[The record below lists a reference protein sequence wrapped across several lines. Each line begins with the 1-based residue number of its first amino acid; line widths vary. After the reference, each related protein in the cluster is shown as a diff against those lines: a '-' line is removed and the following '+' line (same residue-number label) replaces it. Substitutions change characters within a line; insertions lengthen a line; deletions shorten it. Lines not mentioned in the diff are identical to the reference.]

1 MRTRPQ
7 PDNSAYWWWERS
19 PYSGDSSFFC
29 YVTYSGTADYWTAYY
44 TIGLAPF
51 GCI

>member
-19 PYSGDSSFFC
+19 PYSGASSLFC
-29 YVTYSGTADYWTAYY
+29 AVYSGGTANADFAGY
-44 TIGLAPF
+44 TYGLAPF